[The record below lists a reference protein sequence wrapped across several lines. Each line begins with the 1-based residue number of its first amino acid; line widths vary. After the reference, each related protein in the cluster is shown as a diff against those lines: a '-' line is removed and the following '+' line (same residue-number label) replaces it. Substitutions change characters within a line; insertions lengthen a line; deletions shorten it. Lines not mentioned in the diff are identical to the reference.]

1 MSGEELA
8 WEQVIRVP
16 PVEIDYANSA
26 LVVIDLQNGFARR
39 DQGLFKRLR
48 ETGLGEESEYAI
60 ARLEQVVVPA
70 VHSLAAAFR
79 AAGRPVVFARCASLR
94 GDGSD
99 QTARHR
105 AQGLAFP
112 HWSQLAQIIDDL
124 EPEQG
129 DIVLTKTG
137 SGVFHIDQPRPSA
150 AQHGS
155 SQRRSDRHVDEL
167 VRRDHR
173 PRCR

>member
-1 MSGEELA
+1 M
-8 WEQVIRVP
+8 P
-16 PVEIDYANSA
+16 PMT
-26 LVVIDLQNGFARR
+26 VVCPSF
-39 DQGLFKRLR
+39 
-48 ETGLGEESEYAI
+48 TST
-60 ARLEQVVVPA
+60 
-70 VHSLAAAFR
+70 
-79 AAGRPVVFARCASLR
+79 VVFARCASLR

-137 SGVFHIDQPRPSA
+137 SGCFTSTNLDRTSGGYQFMYTYEGSIANSPGVWSVSA
-150 AQHGS
+150 IPEPATAARYAVMS
-155 SQRRSDRHVDEL
+155 L
-167 VRRDHR
+167 
-173 PRCR
+173 